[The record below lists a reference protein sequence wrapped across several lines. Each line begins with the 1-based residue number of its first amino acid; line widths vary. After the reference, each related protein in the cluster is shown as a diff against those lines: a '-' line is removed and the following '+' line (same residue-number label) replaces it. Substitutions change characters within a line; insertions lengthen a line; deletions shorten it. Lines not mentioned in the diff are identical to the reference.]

1 MSDSVEDENKG
12 NATLEQ
18 GTYEIIQSRLNK
30 HGDELQT
37 RLADLNTVRKE
48 VFGAVETKLLAT
60 ERITTEN
67 KCIPRDM
74 VSIGDQFIFG
84 YNVHIGLRTET
95 HINDVFSV
103 YGYQD
108 HAFHAKDNSLFNSK
122 KFLEDFSELY
132 KYYKETQFS
141 KFAELGPFLYMVFQ
155 VGKDAKD
162 IKSFKWRI
170 LENGLEYID
179 NRSDHEVVY
188 PNQHEF
194 SWVRTT
200 RNMYRDGVH
209 PHISIEDKVF
219 VEAVNGDLTI
229 KIEDNT
235 DDGKGIYNEPVENA
249 DQTLDDAEVY
259 YAIVEN
265 LVFLKIKPY
274 KEEQFRHIIFNSK
287 IAEAVRVDEI
297 GNSCVLLPDDHGV
310 IFPKGYY
317 LQTGEY
323 KIFDLDIHPM
333 QFQQTVASPNG
344 EDFMYIFSDVIAGT
358 YALLQYNLISQEA
371 AMPTICHGY
380 SLFPDGELCYFKGE
394 EEAQNHHAVQIWQT
408 PFESGNKMEEIDTS
422 SLIAKI
428 GNKEVVRA
436 MAECHEVINLL
447 SKEDSYA
454 NLYVDLV
461 KKTSDI
467 VDSYYWLKETE
478 TKNLSAP
485 LLEIK
490 GSASLAIDEFD
501 KVVKIKKRTLEEQNK
516 FSDKFNDLM
525 SRIKTARKDHIDE
538 FVKLIAALRV
548 ARGEVISLNDLR
560 YVDENL
566 VKEYEEELAV
576 QNDKVSEQ
584 CVAFLLKD
592 DSLSFYHEKIDGFN
606 TSIDTIKKVVDVTTL
621 EEDVVLTSKELEM
634 LIEVVSDLKI
644 EDATQTTKII
654 NNISEIYSRF
664 NQISA
669 VLKRKR
675 KDLQLVEGEAVFHS
689 QLRLISQGVVNYL
702 DISDTSEKCEEY
714 LSKLLIQL
722 EELEGK
728 FSDFEEYLKKISDKR
743 EEIYNAFESKKVYL
757 TEQRNKKTAR
767 LQSSAERIISGVASR
782 LSGLDSVN
790 AINGYMASDL
800 MVDKLRNIVDDLL
813 ELGDT
818 VKADDIQSKLKS
830 TKEEAVRQL
839 RDKTELFS
847 GEGIINFGK
856 HQFTVNNQKLDLS
869 IVPRNNEMFFHI
881 TGTNFFEE
889 IEEQEFLDTRNVW
902 SQVVVSENENV
913 YRAEYLAWLI
923 FEELRNPSYVL
934 SDVLAWTEEQMSEF
948 VGKFMAPRYEEG
960 YVKGVHDHDALVILR
975 ELLQMTHHGG
985 VLKYAPKVRVCA
997 MFFWE
1002 LYLPEEQRTVFNHQ
1016 IKAIGSII
1024 EAFPNTRVFDDLIQK
1039 LANEIEEFSTHEHLF
1054 EEVNYLD
1061 ASRYLFNELAVNN
1074 SFSSSKTAVAFC
1086 DEFDQYL
1093 QTNSLNKSFKTSVG
1107 NLSKPASKFSI
1118 VKSWLK
1124 AFSETKSTVN
1134 SDLINESAILLVT
1147 QSVHKNKVVDT
1158 TLKQTV
1164 EGLSGSHSIIK
1175 DQKLVID
1182 YKDFIERL
1190 STFLSVDIP
1199 AFIQFNEL
1207 KKQYIEN
1214 YKDALKLDELKPRVM
1229 SSFVRNKLINS
1240 VYLPIIGDNLA
1251 KQIGTAGENKRTDL
1265 MGMLLLISPPG
1276 YGKTTLMEYIASR
1289 LGIIFLKINGPSL
1302 GHETTSL
1309 DPEQAP
1315 NAGAREEIQKLNLG
1329 FEMGDNVMIYLDD
1342 IQHCHPEFLQ
1352 KFISLSD
1359 GQRKIEGVYKGK
1371 SKTYDLRGKKVC
1383 VVMAGNPYTESGD
1396 KFQIPD
1402 MLANRADIYNLGD
1415 IIGGT
1420 NEAFES
1426 SYIENCLTSNPVL
1439 GKLAGKSQKDLYTL
1453 MKMAESG
1460 SREGLDFESNHSVDE
1475 INDYVAVLQKLF
1487 VVRDVILK
1495 VNMQYIKSAAME
1507 DQYRVEPSF
1516 KLQGSYRNMNKIA
1529 EKIIPIMND
1538 QELQTLL
1545 MTAYE
1550 SESQTL
1556 TSSAEANLLKFKE
1569 LVGWITPEET
1579 VRWEEIKSKFVRH
1592 QKMQG
1597 FGQGQN
1603 QMSMI
1608 LSQIESVSDG
1618 LLGIKNVLSDSKE

>member
-1 MSDSVEDENKG
+1 MSDSVADENK
-12 NATLEQ
+12 NTSTLEQ
-18 GTYEIIQSRLNK
+18 GTYEIIQNRLNK
-30 HGDELQT
+30 HGDDLQA
-37 RLADLNTVRKE
+37 RLANLNAARKE

-60 ERITTEN
+60 ERITTQN

-74 VSIGDQFIFG
+74 VSVGDRFIFG

-103 YGYQD
+103 YAYHD
-108 HAFHAKDNSLFNSK
+108 HAFHAKDNSLINSD
-122 KFLEDFSELY
+122 KFLADFSELY
-132 KYYKETQFS
+132 KYYKDTQFT
-141 KFAELGPFLYMVFQ
+141 KFAELGPYLYMVFQ
-155 VGKDAKD
+155 IGKGAND
-162 IKSFKWRI
+162 IKSFKWKV
-170 LENGLEYID
+170 LKEGLAYVD

-194 SWVRTT
+194 TWKRTT
-200 RNMYRDGVH
+200 RDMYRDGIH
-209 PHISIEDKVF
+209 PHISIEDLVF
-219 VEAVNGDLTI
+219 VETVKGDLTI

-235 DDGKGIYNEPVENA
+235 QDGKGIYNEPVVQK
-249 DQTLDDAEVY
+249 DQTLDDAEIY
-259 YAIVEN
+259 YAMVGN

-274 KEEQFRHIIFNSK
+274 KEDAFRYIIYNSK

-310 IFPKGYY
+310 IFPKGFY

-323 KIFDLDIHPM
+323 KIFDLDIAPM
-333 QFQQTVASPNG
+333 QFQQMVASANG
-344 EDFMYIFSDVIAGT
+344 EDFLYIFSDLLSGT
-358 YALLQYNLISQEA
+358 YVLLLYNLISQEVN
-371 AMPTICHGY
+371 MPTICHGY

-394 EEAQNHHAVQIWQT
+394 DAPQNHHAVQIWQT
-408 PFESGNKMEEIDTS
+408 PFESNSVPGKVDAT

-428 GNKEVVRA
+428 GNKDVVRA
-436 MAECHEVINLL
+436 MAECHEVLNLL

-461 KKTSDI
+461 KKTTDI
-467 VDSYYWLKETE
+467 VDAYYWLKDVETHR
-478 TKNLSAP
+478 LSEP

-490 GSASLAIDEFD
+490 ASASLAIDEFD
-501 KVVKIKKRTLEEQNK
+501 KVVKIKKSTLQEQNN
-516 FSDKFNDLM
+516 FSIKFNDLM
-525 SRIKTARKDHIDE
+525 SDIKTSRKEHIDE
-538 FVKLIAALRV
+538 FVQLIAHLRV

-560 YVDENL
+560 YADVGL
-566 VKEYEEELAV
+566 IKEYEEELAN
-576 QNDKVSEQ
+576 QNEKVSSQ
-584 CVAFLLKD
+584 CVAFLLKE
-592 DSLSFYHEKIDGFN
+592 DSLHFYHDKIDDFN
-606 TSIDTIKKVVDVTTL
+606 HSIENVQKVIEVSDL
-621 EEDVVLTSKELEM
+621 EEDVLKTSKELEM

-675 KDLQLVEGEAVFHS
+675 KELQLVEGEAVFHS

-702 DISDTSEKCEEY
+702 DISDTTQKCEEY
-714 LSKLLIQL
+714 LTKLLIQL

-728 FSDFEEYLKKISDKR
+728 FSDFEEYLKKISEKR
-743 EEIYNAFESKKVYL
+743 EEIYNAFESRKVYL
-757 TEQRNKKTAR
+757 TEKLNKKTAR
-767 LQSSAERIISGVASR
+767 LQSSADRIISGVSSR
-782 LSGLDSVN
+782 LAALDSVT

-800 MVDKLRNIVDDLL
+800 MVDKLRNIIE
-813 ELGDT
+813 ELIEIGDT
-818 VKADDIQSKLKS
+818 VKSDDIQSKLKS

-839 RDKTELFS
+839 RDKTELYS

-856 HQFTVNNQKLDLS
+856 HQFSVNNQNLDLS
-869 IVPRNNEMFFHI
+869 IVPRNNEMYFHI

-889 IEEQEFLDTRNVW
+889 IEKEEFLATRKVW
-902 SQVVVSENENV
+902 NQVMVSENEHV
-913 YRAEYLAWLI
+913 YRAEYLAWLV
-923 FEELRNPSYVL
+923 FEELRNPPHIV
-934 SDVLAWTEEQMSEF
+934 SDVITWSDEKLIAFIATY
-948 VGKFMAPRYEEG
+948 MAPRYEEG
-960 YVKGVHDHDALVILR
+960 YVKGVHDRDALVIIK
-975 ELLQMTHHGG
+975 ELLQMSHYGG
-985 VLKYAPKVRVCA
+985 VLKFAPKVRVCA
-997 MFFWE
+997 AFYWE
-1002 LYLPEEQRTVFNHQ
+1002 LFLTEETRSLINHQ
-1016 IKAIGSII
+1016 IKAVGSII
-1024 EAFPNTRVFDDLIQK
+1024 EAFPNTRVFDDLIRK
-1039 LANEIEEFSTHEHLF
+1039 LALEIESFTASEGVFTKVDAL
-1054 EEVNYLD
+1054 EV
-1061 ASRYLFNELAVNN
+1061 SRYLFIELATNN
-1074 SFSSSKTAVAFC
+1074 TFSNSKNAVDLCNDFHT
-1086 DEFDQYL
+1086 YL
-1093 QTNSLNKSFKTSVG
+1093 NTHQQHKTFKTSVG
-1107 NLSKPASKFSI
+1107 NLSKSAAKFSI

-1124 AFSETKSTVN
+1124 AYSETHTGVN
-1134 SDLINESAILLVT
+1134 SDLINEASILLVT
-1147 QSVHKNKVVDT
+1147 QSVHKNKIVDT
-1158 TLKQTV
+1158 TLVKSV
-1164 EGLSGSHSIIK
+1164 AGLNGTHQRVV
-1175 DQKLVID
+1175 DQELRID
-1182 YKDFIERL
+1182 YKEFAERL
-1190 STFLSVDIP
+1190 HHFLSVDIP
-1199 AFIQFNEL
+1199 AFIQFNDL
-1207 KKQYIEN
+1207 KKKYIET
-1214 YKDALKLDELKPRVM
+1214 YKEDLKLDELKPRVM

-1289 LGIIFLKINGPSL
+1289 LGVVFLKINGPSL

-1359 GQRKIEGVYKGK
+1359 GQRKIEGVYKGR

-1396 KFQIPD
+1396 KFKIPD

-1415 IIGGT
+1415 IIGDT
-1420 NEAFES
+1420 SDAFES
-1426 SYIENCLTSNPVL
+1426 SYIENCLTSNATL

-1453 MKMAESG
+1453 IKMAETG
-1460 SREGLDFESNHSVDE
+1460 SRDGLDFESNHAVDE
-1475 INDYVAVLQKLF
+1475 INDYVSVLKKLF
-1487 VVRDVILK
+1487 VVRDIILK

-1538 QELQTLL
+1538 AELKTILL
-1545 MTAYE
+1545 SAYE

-1556 TSSAEANLLKFKE
+1556 TTSAEANLLKFKE
-1569 LVGWITPEET
+1569 MVGWITEEEQK
-1579 VRWEEIKSKFVRH
+1579 RWEEIKTKFQRN

-1597 FGQGQN
+1597 FGENQN
-1603 QMSMI
+1603 QMTMI

-1618 LLGIKNVLSDSKE
+1618 LKGIKDVLSDSK

>member
-1 MSDSVEDENKG
+1 MSDSVEDENKS

-37 RLADLNTVRKE
+37 RLTDLNTVRKE

-170 LENGLEYID
+170 LDNGLEYID

-200 RNMYRDGVH
+200 RNMYRDGLH

-265 LVFLKIKPY
+265 LIFLKIKPY

-408 PFESGNKMEEIDTS
+408 PFESGNKIEEIDTS

-467 VDSYYWLKETE
+467 LDSYYWLKEKE
-478 TKNLSAP
+478 AKNLSAP

-516 FSDKFNDLM
+516 FSDKFNGLM

-538 FVKLIAALRV
+538 FVKLIADLRV

-566 VKEYEEELAV
+566 VKEYEEELAI

-606 TSIDTIKKVVDVTTL
+606 TSIETIKKVVDVMAL

-869 IVPRNNEMFFHI
+869 IVPRNKEMFFHI

-923 FEELRNPSYVL
+923 FEELRNPPYVL
-934 SDVLAWTEEQMSEF
+934 SDVLAWTEEQMTEF

-1002 LYLPEEQRTVFNHQ
+1002 LYLPEEQRIVFNHQ

-1039 LANEIEEFSTHEHLF
+1039 LANEIEEFSKHEHLF

-1061 ASRYLFNELAVNN
+1061 ASRYLFNELASNN
-1074 SFSSSKTAVAFC
+1074 NFSSSKSAVAFC
-1086 DEFDQYL
+1086 EEFDQYL
-1093 QTNSLNKSFKTSVG
+1093 QTNSLNKSFKASVG
-1107 NLSKPASKFSI
+1107 NLSKSASKFSI

-1124 AFSETKSTVN
+1124 AFAETKNEVN
-1134 SDLINESAILLVT
+1134 NDLINESAILLVT

-1164 EGLSGSHSIIK
+1164 EGLSGSHSKIK

-1190 STFLSVDIP
+1190 SSFLSVDIP

-1302 GHETTSL
+1302 GHETNSL

-1329 FEMGDNVMIYLDD
+1329 FEMGDNVMVYLDD

-1420 NEAFES
+1420 SEAFES

-1439 GKLAGKSQKDLYTL
+1439 GKLASKSQKDLYTL

-1579 VRWEEIKSKFVRH
+1579 ERWEEIKTKFVRH

-1597 FGQGQN
+1597 FGSGQN

-1618 LLGIKNVLSDSKE
+1618 LLGIKNVLSDSK

>member
-1 MSDSVEDENKG
+1 MSDSVEDENK
-12 NATLEQ
+12 NTSILEQ
-18 GTYEIIQSRLNK
+18 GTYEIIQNRLNK
-30 HGDELQT
+30 HGDDLQS
-37 RLADLNTVRKE
+37 RLADLNAARKQ

-60 ERITTEN
+60 ERITTDN

-74 VSIGDQFIFG
+74 VSVGDQFVFG
-84 YNVHIGLRTET
+84 YNVHMGLRTET

-103 YGYQD
+103 YEYKD
-108 HAFHAKDNSLFNSK
+108 HAFHKKDNTLINLP

-132 KYYKETQFS
+132 KYYKETQFL
-141 KFAELGPFLYMVFQ
+141 KFAELGPYLYMVFQ
-155 VGKDAKD
+155 IGKDASD
-162 IKSFKWRI
+162 IKSFKWRV
-170 LENGLEYID
+170 LKDGLEYID

-194 SWVRTT
+194 TWKRTT
-200 RNMYRDGVH
+200 RNMYRDGSH
-209 PHISIEDKVF
+209 PHISIEDLVF
-219 VEAVNGDLTI
+219 VETVKGDLTI

-235 DDGKGIYNEPVENA
+235 EDGKGIYNEPVVYE
-249 DQTLDDAEVY
+249 DQTLDDAEIY
-259 YAIVEN
+259 YAMVGN

-274 KEEQFRHIIFNSK
+274 KEDAFRYIIYNSK

-310 IFPKGYY
+310 IFPKGFY

-323 KIFDLDIHPM
+323 KIFDLDIAPM
-333 QFQQTVASPNG
+333 QFQQTLASANG
-344 EDFMYIFSDVIAGT
+344 EDFLYIFSDVQSGT
-358 YALLQYNLISQEA
+358 YALLIYNLISQQVN
-371 AMPTICHGY
+371 MPTICHGY

-394 EEAQNHHAVQIWQT
+394 EDPQNHHAVQIWQT
-408 PFESGNKMEEIDTS
+408 PFESNSVPEKVDST

-428 GNKEVVRA
+428 GNKDVVRA
-436 MAECHEVINLL
+436 MAECHEVLNLL

-461 KKTSDI
+461 KKTTDI
-467 VDSYYWLKETE
+467 VDSYYWLTE
-478 TKNLSAP
+478 LEIQNLSEP
-485 LLEIK
+485 LMEIK
-490 GSASLAIDEFD
+490 ASASLAIDEFD
-501 KVVKIKKRTLEEQNK
+501 KVVKIKKSTLEEQNNFSIK
-516 FSDKFNDLM
+516 FKDLM
-525 SRIKTARKDHIDE
+525 TDIKTSRKEHIDE
-538 FVKLIAALRV
+538 FVQLIAQLRV

-560 YVDENL
+560 YVDVGL
-566 VKEYEEELAV
+566 IKEYEEELAK
-576 QNDKVSEQ
+576 QNELVSNQ
-584 CVAFLLKD
+584 CVDFLLKE
-592 DSLSFYHEKIDGFN
+592 DSLQFYHKKIDGFN
-606 TSIDTIKKVVDVTTL
+606 LAIETIKKVIEVSEL
-621 EEDVVLTSKELEM
+621 EEGVLKTSKELEM

-675 KDLQLVEGEAVFHS
+675 KELQLVEGEAVFHS

-702 DISDTSEKCEEY
+702 DISDTSQKCEEY
-714 LSKLLIQL
+714 LTKLLIQL

-728 FSDFEEYLKKISDKR
+728 FSDFDEYLKKISEKR
-743 EEIYNAFESKKVYL
+743 EEIYNAFESRKVYL
-757 TEQRNKKTAR
+757 TEKLNKKTAR
-767 LQSSAERIISGVASR
+767 LQSSADRIISGVASR
-782 LSGLDSVN
+782 LAALDSIN

-800 MVDKLRNIVDDLL
+800 MVDKLRNIID
-813 ELGDT
+813 ELIENGDT
-818 VKADDIQSKLKS
+818 VKSDDIQSKLKL

-847 GEGIINFGK
+847 GDGIINFGK
-856 HQFTVNNQKLDLS
+856 HQFSVNNQKLDLS
-869 IVPRNNEMFFHI
+869 IVPRNNEMYFHI

-889 IEEQEFLDTRNVW
+889 IEKEEFLATRSVW

-913 YRAEYLAWLI
+913 YRAEYLAWI
-923 FEELRNPSYVL
+923 VFEELRNPPHIV
-934 SDVLAWTEEQMSEF
+934 SDVITWADEKLLEF
-948 VGKFMAPRYEEG
+948 VSTTMASRYEEG
-960 YVKGVHDHDALVILR
+960 YVKGVHDRDALVILK
-975 ELLQMTHHGG
+975 ELLQMSHFGG
-985 VLKYAPKVRVCA
+985 VLKFAPKVRVCA
-997 MFFWE
+997 TFYWE
-1002 LYLPEEQRTVFNHQ
+1002 LYLSEETRGLINHQ
-1016 IKAIGSII
+1016 IKAVGSII

-1039 LANEIEEFSTHEHLF
+1039 LAVEIEAFSTSENLF
-1054 EEVNYLD
+1054 KEVDFLE
-1061 ASRYLFNELAVNN
+1061 ASRYLFIELAINN
-1074 SFSSSKTAVAFC
+1074 TFSNSKDAVELSNDFNTYLNENQLSKT
-1086 DEFDQYL
+1086 
-1093 QTNSLNKSFKTSVG
+1093 FKTSLG
-1107 NLSKPASKFSI
+1107 NLSKSAAKFSI
-1118 VKSWLK
+1118 AKSWLK
-1124 AFSETKSTVN
+1124 AYSEADSVVS
-1134 SDLINESAILLVT
+1134 SDLINEASILLVT
-1147 QSVHKNKVVDT
+1147 QSSHKNQIVDT
-1158 TLKQTV
+1158 TLIKTV
-1164 EGLSGSHSIIK
+1164 EGLNGTH
-1175 DQKLVID
+1175 QRVVNQNMVVD
-1182 YKDFIERL
+1182 YKEFTERL
-1190 STFLSVDIP
+1190 IRFLSVDIP
-1199 AFIQFNEL
+1199 AFIQFNDL
-1207 KKQYIEN
+1207 KKQYIET
-1214 YKDALKLDELKPRVM
+1214 YKVDLKLEELKPRVM

-1289 LGIIFLKINGPSL
+1289 LGIVFLKINGPSL

-1309 DPEQAP
+1309 DPDQAP

-1329 FEMGDNVMIYLDD
+1329 FEMGDNVMVYLDD

-1359 GQRKIEGVYKGK
+1359 GQRKIEGVYKGR

-1396 KFQIPD
+1396 KFKIPD

-1415 IIGGT
+1415 IIGDT
-1420 NEAFES
+1420 SDAFES
-1426 SYIENCLTSNPVL
+1426 SYIENCLTSNATL

-1453 MKMAESG
+1453 IKMAETG
-1460 SREGLDFESNHSVDE
+1460 SREGLDFESNHSVDD
-1475 INDYVAVLQKLF
+1475 INDYVSVLQKLF

-1529 EKIIPIMND
+1529 EKIIPIMNEA
-1538 QELQTLL
+1538 ELKTILL
-1545 MTAYE
+1545 SAYE

-1556 TSSAEANLLKFKE
+1556 TTSAEANLLKFKE
-1569 LVGWITPEET
+1569 MVGWITEEEQL
-1579 VRWEEIKSKFVRH
+1579 RWEEIKTKFKRN

-1597 FGQGQN
+1597 FGENQN
-1603 QMSMI
+1603 QMTMI

-1618 LLGIKNVLSDSKE
+1618 LIGIKNVLSDSK

>member
-1 MSDSVEDENKG
+1 MSDSVADENKSTS
-12 NATLEQ
+12 TLEQ
-18 GTYEIIQSRLNK
+18 GTYEIIQNRLNK
-30 HGDELQT
+30 HGADLQA
-37 RLADLNTVRKE
+37 RLAHLNAVRKE
-48 VFGAVETKLLAT
+48 VFGTVETQLLAT
-60 ERITTEN
+60 ERITTQN

-74 VSIGDQFIFG
+74 VSVGDRFIFG

-103 YGYQD
+103 YAYDD
-108 HAFHAKDNSLFNSK
+108 HAFHAKDNSLINSD
-122 KFLEDFSELY
+122 KFLADFSELY
-132 KYYKETQFS
+132 KYYKDTQFT
-141 KFAELGPFLYMVFQ
+141 KFAELGPYLYMVFQ
-155 VGKDAKD
+155 IGKGAND
-162 IKSFKWRI
+162 IKSFKWKV
-170 LENGLEYID
+170 LKEGLAYID

-194 SWVRTT
+194 TWKRTT
-200 RNMYRDGVH
+200 RDMYREGMH
-209 PHISIEDKVF
+209 PHISIEDLVF
-219 VEAVNGDLTI
+219 VETVKGDLTI

-235 DDGKGIYNEPVENA
+235 EDGKGIYNEPVVQKE
-249 DQTLDDAEVY
+249 QTLDDAEIY
-259 YAIVEN
+259 YAIVGN

-274 KEEQFRHIIFNSK
+274 KEDAFRYIIYNSK

-310 IFPKGYY
+310 IFPKGFY

-323 KIFDLDIHPM
+323 KIFDLDIAPM
-333 QFQQTVASPNG
+333 QFQEMVASANG
-344 EDFMYIFSDVIAGT
+344 EDFLYIFSDLLSGT
-358 YALLQYNLISQEA
+358 YALLVYNVIAQEVN
-371 AMPTICHGY
+371 MPTICHGY

-394 EEAQNHHAVQIWQT
+394 DAPQNHHAVQIWQT
-408 PFESGNKMEEIDTS
+408 PFESNSAPGKVDAT

-428 GNKEVVRA
+428 GNKDLVRA
-436 MAECHEVINLL
+436 MAECHEVLNLL

-461 KKTSDI
+461 KKTTDI
-467 VDSYYWLKETE
+467 VDTYYWLKDTE
-478 TKNLSAP
+478 THHLSEP
-485 LLEIK
+485 LIEIK
-490 GSASLAIDEFD
+490 ASASLAIDEFD
-501 KVVKIKKRTLEEQNK
+501 KVVKIKKSTLEEQSN
-516 FSDKFNDLM
+516 FSIKFNDLM
-525 SRIKTARKDHIDE
+525 TDIKTSRKEHIDE
-538 FVKLIAALRV
+538 FVQLIAHLRV

-560 YVDENL
+560 YVDVGL
-566 VKEYEEELAV
+566 IKEYEEELAN
-576 QNDKVSEQ
+576 QNEKVSSQ
-584 CVAFLLKD
+584 CVAFLLKE
-592 DSLSFYHEKIDGFN
+592 DSLHFYHDKIDDFN
-606 TSIDTIKKVVDVTTL
+606 HSIENVQKVIEVSGL
-621 EEDVVLTSKELEM
+621 EEDVLKTSKELEM

-664 NQISA
+664 NQITA

-675 KDLQLVEGEAVFHS
+675 KELQLVEGEAVFHS

-702 DISDTSEKCEEY
+702 DISDTTQKCEEY
-714 LSKLLIQL
+714 LTKLLIQL

-728 FSDFEEYLKKISDKR
+728 FSDFEEYLKKISEKR
-743 EEIYNAFESKKVYL
+743 EEIYNAFESRKVYL
-757 TEQRNKKTAR
+757 TEKLNKKTAR
-767 LQSSAERIISGVASR
+767 LQSSADRIISGVSSR
-782 LSGLDSVN
+782 LAALDSVT

-800 MVDKLRNIVDDLL
+800 MVDKLRNIIE
-813 ELGDT
+813 ELIEIGDT
-818 VKADDIQSKLKS
+818 VKSDDIQSKLKS

-839 RDKTELFS
+839 RDKTELYT

-856 HQFTVNNQKLDLS
+856 HQFSVNNQNLDLS
-869 IVPRNNEMFFHI
+869 IVPRNNAMYFHI

-889 IEEQEFLDTRNVW
+889 IEKEEFLATRNVW
-902 SQVVVSENENV
+902 NQVMVSENEHV
-913 YRAEYLAWLI
+913 YRAEYLAWLV
-923 FEELRNPSYVL
+923 FEELRNPPYIV
-934 SDVLAWTEEQMSEF
+934 SDVITWSDEKLVAF
-948 VGKFMAPRYEEG
+948 VVTYMAPRYEEG
-960 YVKGVHDHDALVILR
+960 YVKGVHDRDALVILK
-975 ELLQMTHHGG
+975 ELLQMSHCGG
-985 VLKYAPKVRVCA
+985 VLKFAPKVRVCA
-997 MFFWE
+997 AFYWE
-1002 LYLPEEQRTVFNHQ
+1002 LYLTEETRSLINHQ
-1016 IKAIGSII
+1016 IKAVGSII

-1039 LANEIEEFSTHEHLF
+1039 LALEIESFIALEGLF
-1054 EEVNYLD
+1054 TKVDALEV
-1061 ASRYLFNELAVNN
+1061 SRYLFIELATNN
-1074 SFSSSKTAVAFC
+1074 TFSSSKNAVDLCNDFNT
-1086 DEFDQYL
+1086 YL
-1093 QTNSLNKSFKTSVG
+1093 NTNQLSKTFKTSLG
-1107 NLSKPASKFSI
+1107 NLSKSAAKFSI

-1124 AFSETKSTVN
+1124 AYSETHTGVS
-1134 SDLINESAILLVT
+1134 SDLINEASILLVT
-1147 QSVHKNKVVDT
+1147 QSIHKNQIVDT
-1158 TLKQTV
+1158 TLVKSVT
-1164 EGLSGSHSIIK
+1164 GLNGTH
-1175 DQKLVID
+1175 QRVVGQELQID
-1182 YKDFIERL
+1182 YKEFTERL
-1190 STFLSVDIP
+1190 QQFLRVDIP
-1199 AFIQFNEL
+1199 AFIQFNDL
-1207 KKQYIEN
+1207 KKKYIET
-1214 YKDALKLDELKPRVM
+1214 YKEDLKLGELKPRVM

-1289 LGIIFLKINGPSL
+1289 LGVIFLKINGPSL

-1359 GQRKIEGVYKGK
+1359 GQRKIEGVYKGR

-1396 KFQIPD
+1396 KFKIPD

-1415 IIGGT
+1415 IIGDT
-1420 NEAFES
+1420 SDAFES
-1426 SYIENCLTSNPVL
+1426 SYIENCLTSNATL

-1453 MKMAESG
+1453 IKMAETG
-1460 SREGLDFESNHSVDE
+1460 SRDGLDFESNHAVDE
-1475 INDYVAVLQKLF
+1475 INDYVSVLKKLF

-1538 QELQTLL
+1538 AELKTILL
-1545 MTAYE
+1545 SAYE

-1556 TSSAEANLLKFKE
+1556 TTSAEANLLKFKE
-1569 LVGWITPEET
+1569 MVGWITEEEQK
-1579 VRWEEIKSKFVRH
+1579 RWEEIKTKFQRN

-1597 FGQGQN
+1597 FGENQN
-1603 QMSMI
+1603 QMTMI

-1618 LLGIKNVLSDSKE
+1618 LKGIKDVLSDSK

>member
-1 MSDSVEDENKG
+1 MSDSVEDENK
-12 NATLEQ
+12 NTSTLEQ
-18 GTYEIIQSRLNK
+18 GTYEIIQNRLNK

-37 RLADLNTVRKE
+37 RLAELNSARKK

-60 ERITTEN
+60 ERITTDN

-84 YNVHIGLRTET
+84 YNVHMGLRTET

-103 YGYQD
+103 YEYQE
-108 HAFHAKDNSLFNSK
+108 HAFHVKDNKLINSA
-122 KFLEDFSELY
+122 KFLADFSELY

-141 KFAELGPFLYMVFQ
+141 KFAELGPYLYMVFQ
-155 VGKDAKD
+155 IGKDAND
-162 IKSFKWRI
+162 FKSFKWRV
-170 LENGLEYID
+170 LEEGLEYID

-194 SWVRTT
+194 TWKRTT
-200 RNMYRDGVH
+200 RNMYRDGIH
-209 PHISIEDKVF
+209 PHISIEDLVF
-219 VEAVNGDLTI
+219 VETVKGDLTI

-235 DDGKGIYNEPVENA
+235 ADGKGIYNEPVDYA
-249 DQTLDDAEVY
+249 DQTLDDAEVF
-259 YAIVEN
+259 YAIVGN

-274 KEEQFRHIIFNSK
+274 KENSFRYIIYNSK

-310 IFPKGYY
+310 IFPKGFY

-323 KIFDLDIHPM
+323 KIFDLDSAPM
-333 QFQQTVASPNG
+333 QFQETVASPNG
-344 EDFMYIFSDVIAGT
+344 EDFLYIFSDLQSGT
-358 YALLQYNLISQEA
+358 YALLLYNLISQQVNI
-371 AMPTICHGY
+371 PTVCHGY

-394 EEAQNHHAVQIWQT
+394 EDPQNHHVVQIWQT
-408 PFESGNKMEEIDTS
+408 PFESNNEPTTVNSS

-428 GNKEVVRA
+428 GNKDVVRA
-436 MAECHEVINLL
+436 MAECHEVLNLL

-461 KKTSDI
+461 KKTTDI
-467 VDSYYWLKETE
+467 VDSYYWLTDSETQ
-478 TKNLSAP
+478 NLSEP

-490 GSASLAIDEFD
+490 ASASLAIDEFD
-501 KVVKIKKRTLEEQNK
+501 KVVKIKKSTLEEQNN
-516 FSDKFNDLM
+516 FSIKFNDLM
-525 SRIKTARKDHIDE
+525 SDIKTAKKEHVNE
-538 FVKLIAALRV
+538 FVQLIAQLRV

-560 YVDENL
+560 YVDVNL
-566 VKEYEEELAV
+566 IQTYEEELAK
-576 QNDKVSEQ
+576 QNEKVSNQ
-584 CVAFLLKD
+584 CVDFLLKEGA
-592 DSLSFYHEKIDGFN
+592 LSFYHEKIDGFN
-606 TSIDTIKKVVDVTTL
+606 HSIETVKKGIEVSEL
-621 EEDVVLTSKELEM
+621 EEGVLRTSKELEM

-675 KDLQLVEGEAVFHS
+675 KELQLEEGEAVFHS

-702 DISDTSEKCEEY
+702 DISDTSQKCEEY
-714 LSKLLIQL
+714 LTKLLIQL

-728 FSDFEEYLKKISDKR
+728 FSDFDEYLKKISEKR
-743 EEIYNAFESKKVYL
+743 EEIYNAFESRKVYL
-757 TEQRNKKTAR
+757 IEKLNKKTAR
-767 LQSSAERIISGVASR
+767 LQSSADRIISGVASR
-782 LSGLDSVN
+782 LAALDSMN
-790 AINGYMASDL
+790 AIHSYMASDL
-800 MVDKLRNIVDDLL
+800 MVDKLRNIID
-813 ELGDT
+813 ELIEIGDT
-818 VKADDIQSKLKS
+818 VKSDDIQSKLKS
-830 TKEEAVRQL
+830 TKEEAARQL
-839 RDKTELFS
+839 RDKTELYS

-856 HQFTVNNQKLDLS
+856 HQFSVNNQNLDLS
-869 IVPRNNEMFFHI
+869 IVPRNKEMYFHI
-881 TGTNFFEE
+881 TGTNFFEV
-889 IEEQEFLDTRNVW
+889 IEKEEFLATRSVW
-902 SQVVVSENENV
+902 DQVVVSENKNV
-913 YRAEYLAWLI
+913 YRAEYLAWI
-923 FEELRNPSYVL
+923 VFEELRNPPHVVADVITW
-934 SDVLAWTEEQMSEF
+934 SDEKLLDF
-948 VGKFMAPRYEEG
+948 VSTIMAPRYEEG
-960 YVKGVHDHDALVILR
+960 YVKGVHDRDALVILK
-975 ELLQMTHHGG
+975 ELVQMSHYGG
-985 VLKYAPKVRVCA
+985 ILKFAPNVRVCA
-997 MFFWE
+997 AFYWE
-1002 LYLPEEQRTVFNHQ
+1002 LYVSDDTKALINHQ
-1016 IKAIGSII
+1016 IKAVGNII

-1039 LANEIEEFSTHEHLF
+1039 LAVEIKGFATSEHLF
-1054 EEVNYLD
+1054 TEVDMLE
-1061 ASRYLFNELAVNN
+1061 ASRYLFIELATNN
-1074 SFSSSKTAVAFC
+1074 TFSNGKEAIDLCTGFQDYLNDNQLSKT
-1086 DEFDQYL
+1086 
-1093 QTNSLNKSFKTSVG
+1093 FKTSVG
-1107 NLSKPASKFSI
+1107 SLSKSAAKFSI

-1124 AFSETKSTVN
+1124 AYSETDTAVSP
-1134 SDLINESAILLVT
+1134 DLINEASILLVT
-1147 QSVHKNKVVDT
+1147 QSVHKNQMVDT
-1158 TLKQTV
+1158 TLVKSVT
-1164 EGLSGSHSIIK
+1164 GLNGTHQRVVN
-1175 DQKLVID
+1175 QKMVVD
-1182 YKDFIERL
+1182 YKEFTERL
-1190 STFLSVDIP
+1190 SQFMAVDIP
-1199 AFIQFNEL
+1199 AFIQFKNL
-1207 KKQYIEN
+1207 KKHYIES
-1214 YKDALKLDELKPRVM
+1214 YKEDLKLADLKPRVM

-1359 GQRKIEGVYKGK
+1359 GQRKIEGVYKGR

-1396 KFQIPD
+1396 KFKIPD

-1415 IIGGT
+1415 IIGDT
-1420 NEAFES
+1420 SDAFES
-1426 SYIENCLTSNPVL
+1426 SYIENCLTSNATL

-1453 MKMAESG
+1453 IKMAESG
-1460 SREGLDFESNHSVDE
+1460 SRDGLDFESNHSVDE
-1475 INDYVAVLQKLF
+1475 INDYVAVIQKLF

-1538 QELQTLL
+1538 AELKTILL
-1545 MTAYE
+1545 SAYE

-1556 TSSAEANLLKFKE
+1556 TTSAEANLLKFKE
-1569 LVGWITPEET
+1569 MVGWITQEEQI
-1579 VRWEEIKSKFVRH
+1579 RWEEIKTKFQRN

-1597 FGQGQN
+1597 FGENQN
-1603 QMSMI
+1603 QMTMI
-1608 LSQIESVSDG
+1608 LAQMESVSDG
-1618 LLGIKNVLSDSKE
+1618 LIGIKDVLSDSK